1 MGNMNA
7 RARNSKS
14 QSPVM
19 PQGQVIGEFTQYAEA
34 TAFVE
39 GLLAK
44 DFPAGMIAIVGS
56 DLRSVERVRGK
67 LSYARIA
74 LGGATTGAWIGLL
87 FGILFGTGATDPNAA
102 AAGASSMTGLGSVGA
117 SVVIAAGIG
126 MLINVIRFSVSKN
139 KRGFISQSNVVAS
152 KYQVQVPG
160 NLADHPAITN
170 PALDVTDSSGKSG
183 A

>member
-1 MGNMNA
+1 MNA
-7 RARNSKS
+7 RPRNAKS
-14 QSPVM
+14 QPAAM
-19 PQGQVIGEFTQYAEA
+19 PQGQVVAEFSQYAEA

-39 GLLAK
+39 GMLAK
-44 DFPAGMIAIVGS
+44 DFPSGMIAIVGS

-74 LGGATTGAWIGLL
+74 LGGATTGAWIGLIFGVL
-87 FGILFGTGATDPNAA
+87 FSGGTTDPNAA
-102 AAGASSMTGLGSVGA
+102 VATSMTGLGSVGA

-139 KRGFISQSNVVAS
+139 KRGFISQSTVVAS

-160 NLADHPAITN
+160 ALADHPALTN
-170 PALDVTDSSGKSG
+170 PGLDVSDGSGKSD